1 MFIKLGFL
9 ITQSIIRALVFL
21 VYLSVASRGFAQTS
35 ANLLTNGDFEVVQG
49 GSAAGWVPDPA
60 LASQGSATVVA
71 NQGAN
76 WLVLSPNSTNSASDR
91 DAPIFGEAQGLLAAN
106 LLGAS
111 LYVSASMS
119 AEAGSTAVMRVYV
132 GYMNDAITY
141 QEIRVSGPTS
151 SPVSRRDVVRVP
163 NDPQVAFLVVV
174 CGVEGTSG
182 SVGFSNVQ
190 LTTMVPSSW
199 LEANGVPDIG
209 PPYTAQA
216 AIDAAAAIRSIPPTL
231 YGSNL
236 EWPISGNG
244 AWNTAGN
251 APNPF
256 VVALS
261 KQAGVTLHRFPGG
274 VFADYYHWQ
283 FGAGPQSQR
292 PVVAVEPGGLSAVND
307 FGTDEALEFA
317 QATNGQLLITVNIVT
332 ATAQD
337 AANWVAHVN
346 KGSHRVQYWEIGN
359 ENYMPAGSAVT
370 PDETMSPE
378 VYANRFLQFAQAM
391 RAVDPTISIG
401 AIVDFNFSHSVT
413 RAYPY
418 WTQRVLA
425 IASGQIDFLAVHCGY
440 APVLFED
447 KQWNAR
453 TVYAATLAAPVLIAQ
468 NLKELADV
476 VASSVVPFRNIPIA
490 VTEWGPLF
498 QFSPQGRFV
507 DHPKTLASALLTAST
522 LKAFVESPQTSI
534 ANFFKLID
542 TSGQGAIGY
551 LNDLPAAKTSLM
563 ALQMFSQH
571 FGSELVKSST
581 QGPVY
586 DSPAVGW
593 VDAVASAPYLDIVSS
608 TSPDGKTLY
617 IMAINKHFN
626 RSIQTN
632 FTLSNFVPKASA
644 NVFTLTGTAP
654 DANTGTV
661 WIPYA
666 LTTPQAG
673 IGPDFR
679 INMGGPNEVSITES
693 AFSGASQ
700 SFSYTFAPCSIT
712 SIVLTSQ

>member
-1 MFIKLGFL
+1 MKKPRLPV
-9 ITQSIIRALVFL
+9 TQSIIRAFPVLVC
-21 VYLSVASRGFAQTS
+21 LSIATYCFGQSG

-49 GSAAGWVPDPA
+49 GSAAGWVSDPA
-60 LASQGSATVVA
+60 LTSQGSAMVVT
-71 NQGAN
+71 NQGTN

-119 AEAGSTAVMRVYV
+119 AAAGSTAVMRVYV

-141 QEIRVSGPTS
+141 QEVRVSGPTS
-151 SPVSRRDVVRVP
+151 SPVLRRDVVRVP
-163 NDPQVAFLVVV
+163 NDPQVAFLVVL
-174 CGVEGTSG
+174 CGVEGRSG
-182 SVGFSNVQ
+182 TVGFSHVQ
-190 LTTMVPSSW
+190 LTTVVPSSW

-209 PPYTAQA
+209 PAYTAQT
-216 AIDAAAAIRSIPPTL
+216 AIDAAAVIRSIPSTL

-256 VVALS
+256 VGALS

-283 FGAGPQSQR
+283 SGVGPQSQR
-292 PVVAVEPGGLSAVND
+292 PVVAAEPGGFSAVND

-317 QATNGQLLITVNIVT
+317 QSTNGQLLITVNIVT
-332 ATAQD
+332 ASAQD

-346 KGSHRVQYWEIGN
+346 QGGHRVQYWEIGN

-370 PDETMSPE
+370 SNETMSPE
-378 VYANRFLQFAQAM
+378 VYANRFLQFAEAM
-391 RAVDPTISIG
+391 RAVDPSISIG

-440 APVLFED
+440 APVLFDD
-447 KQWNAR
+447 KQWSAR

-468 NLKELADV
+468 NLKDLAAV
-476 VASSVVPFRNIPIA
+476 VSSMAPLRNIPIA

-507 DHPKTLASALLTAST
+507 DHPKTLASALVTAST

-542 TSGQGAIGY
+542 TSGQGAIGF
-551 LNDLPAAKTSLM
+551 LNDLPAAKPSLM

-571 FGSELVKSST
+571 FGSELVRSST
-581 QGPVY
+581 QGPIY

-593 VDAVASAPYLDIVSS
+593 VDAVTSAPYLDIVSS

-617 IMAINKHFN
+617 IISINKHFN
-626 RSIQTN
+626 RSIETSI
-632 FTLSNFVPKASA
+632 TLSNFAPKASA
-644 NVFTLTGTAP
+644 SVFTLSGTAP

-661 WIPYA
+661 WIPYFLA
-666 LTTPQAG
+666 TPQAG
-673 IGPDFR
+673 IGPDSR
-679 INMGGPNEVSITES
+679 INMGSPNEVSITES

-700 SFSYTFAPCSIT
+700 SFSYTFTPCSIT